1 MEISIIVLEQ
11 LAVIGKLAVAMLLG
25 AMIGAERESASKPAG
40 LRTHML
46 VSGASA
52 LIIDLGRINV
62 SQFHAIFGDAVVRTD
77 PIRIVAAVVTGISF
91 LGAGII
97 IQESRRTDVKY
108 LTTAASLY
116 FVAVVGISIA
126 LSQWVTGIGS
136 VLLVL
141 ITLRIVPKVE
151 NIFKHNRH
159 NNLEKNGAKT
169 KSSGKKKEN

>member
-1 MEISIIVLEQ
+1 MQIPLDIMEQ
-11 LAVIGKLAVAMLLG
+11 LAVLGKLGIAMLLG
-25 AMIGAERESASKPAG
+25 ALIGVERESASKPAG

-52 LIIDLGRINV
+52 FIIILGRINV
-62 SQFHAIFGDAVVRTD
+62 AQFQAIFGESIVRTD

-126 LSQWVTGIGS
+126 LSQWVAGVGS

-141 ITLRIVPKVE
+141 VTLRIIPKIE
-151 NIFKHNRH
+151 NLFRH
-159 NNLEKNGAKT
+159 KNKN
-169 KSSGKKKEN
+169 KNKKNKNKQDSD